1 MKIKKG
7 FMLCPVMGKTM
18 AISTGDLEKDFPGM
32 IKMNEPS
39 ADIWKWIEEGK
50 ELPEIYALYADAYG
64 IDPAQAKT
72 EVDGVVE
79 KMAQAGIFEK
89 E

>member
-39 ADIWKWIEEGK
+39 ADVWKWIEEGK
-50 ELPEIYALYADAYG
+50 ELPEIYALYAATYD
-64 IDPAQAKT
+64 IDPDRAKT

>member
-18 AISTGDLEKDFPGM
+18 AISTGEMEKEFPGM

-39 ADIWKWIEEGK
+39 ADIWKWIDQGK
-50 ELPEIYALYADAYG
+50 ELPEIYTLYAETYG
-64 IDPAQAKT
+64 IGADQARA
-72 EVDGVVE
+72 EVDSVVE
-79 KMAQAGIFEK
+79 QMAAAGIFE
-89 E
+89 